1 MPRELKHMDITNFIE
16 SQYREIEHITN
27 FEYINLYKSIQ
38 SERLQIILSTLHKEF
53 QTLFKLMND
62 RLPTKDSEAHF
73 WADPSRELIH
83 IIQITN
89 DLIRELSATPY
100 AFQLD
105 EYYTNLISN
114 CETFLSESGGSALPP
129 NMNKVILYYTKPM
142 FIFDDTVAIKKTKNR
157 VIYQLKQNIGSGS
170 YADVFKYKDE
180 FYNKE
185 FAIKVAKKNL
195 TTKELLRFKEEYNQM
210 KELNSPY
217 IVEVY
222 NYDEQKHMYYM
233 ELMDVNLYHY
243 ILQNND
249 KLSFTQRKNIGNQIL
264 KAFYYI
270 HSKGLFHRDINPKNV
285 LLKIY
290 DDTQIVKIADFG
302 LVKVPNLQMTSFNT
316 DMKGWF
322 NDPSLELDGFSNYN
336 ISHEIFALTRLL
348 YFVLTGKTNISKNK
362 DNNIKKFLEIGLN
375 PDKNIRF
382 KNIQELANA
391 FKNIPG

>member
-195 TTKELLRFKEEYNQM
+195 TAKELLRFKEEYNQM

>member
-1 MPRELKHMDITNFIE
+1 MDITNFIE

-170 YADVFKYKDE
+170 YADIFKYKDE

>member
-195 TTKELLRFKEEYNQM
+195 TAKELLRFKEEYNQM

-382 KNIQELANA
+382 KNIQELANV
-391 FKNIPG
+391 FKNITG

>member
-1 MPRELKHMDITNFIE
+1 MDINNFIE

-195 TTKELLRFKEEYNQM
+195 TAKELLRFKEEYNQM

>member
-1 MPRELKHMDITNFIE
+1 MDITNFIE

-290 DDTQIVKIADFG
+290 DDTQIVKITDFG

>member
-1 MPRELKHMDITNFIE
+1 MDITNFIE

-129 NMNKVILYYTKPM
+129 NMNKVILYYTKPI

-195 TTKELLRFKEEYNQM
+195 TAKELLRFKEEYNQM

>member
-1 MPRELKHMDITNFIE
+1 MDITNFIE

>member
-1 MPRELKHMDITNFIE
+1 MDITNFIE

-195 TTKELLRFKEEYNQM
+195 TAKELLRFKEEYNQM
-210 KELNSPY
+210 EELNSPY

>member
-1 MPRELKHMDITNFIE
+1 MDITNFIE

-73 WADPSRELIH
+73 WAEPSRELIH

-114 CETFLSESGGSALPP
+114 CETFLSASGGSVLPP
-129 NMNKVILYYTKPM
+129 KMNKVILYYTKPM

-195 TTKELLRFKEEYNQM
+195 TAKELLRFKEEYNQM

-222 NYDEQKHMYYM
+222 NYDEQKNMYYM

-382 KNIQELANA
+382 KNIQELATA
-391 FKNIPG
+391 FKNITG

>member
-1 MPRELKHMDITNFIE
+1 MDITNFIE

-170 YADVFKYKDE
+170 
-180 FYNKE
+180 
-185 FAIKVAKKNL
+185 
-195 TTKELLRFKEEYNQM
+195 
-210 KELNSPY
+210 
-217 IVEVY
+217 
-222 NYDEQKHMYYM
+222 
-233 ELMDVNLYHY
+233 
-243 ILQNND
+243 
-249 KLSFTQRKNIGNQIL
+249 
-264 KAFYYI
+264 
-270 HSKGLFHRDINPKNV
+270 
-285 LLKIY
+285 
-290 DDTQIVKIADFG
+290 
-302 LVKVPNLQMTSFNT
+302 
-316 DMKGWF
+316 
-322 NDPSLELDGFSNYN
+322 
-336 ISHEIFALTRLL
+336 
-348 YFVLTGKTNISKNK
+348 
-362 DNNIKKFLEIGLN
+362 
-375 PDKNIRF
+375 
-382 KNIQELANA
+382 
-391 FKNIPG
+391 

>member
-1 MPRELKHMDITNFIE
+1 MDITNFIE

-38 SERLQIILSTLHKEF
+38 SERLQIILSTLHKKF

>member
-1 MPRELKHMDITNFIE
+1 MDITNFIE

-195 TTKELLRFKEEYNQM
+195 TAKELLRFKEEYNQM

-290 DDTQIVKIADFG
+290 DDTQVVKIADFG

>member
-1 MPRELKHMDITNFIE
+1 MDITNFIE

-195 TTKELLRFKEEYNQM
+195 TAKELLRFKEEYNQM